1 MSDWRYVLHLRR
13 RADERALRRRLARL
27 FASVGDGAA
36 PEPDD
41 PIELASERVC
51 VHSGR
56 LLDRRR
62 RVRRPPT
69 W

>member
-1 MSDWRYVLHLRR
+1 MSERAYASHLRAR
-13 RADERALRRRLARL
+13 REERTLRRRLASL
-27 FASVGDGAA
+27 FARGAA

-56 LLDRRR
+56 LLDRRDA
-62 RVRRPPT
+62 VRRPPT
-69 W
+69 E